1 MIAYLY
7 GWHMVVLYSVR
18 RIKEKVIQWEIL
30 CNHMSPTDVEALNR
44 SDSWR
49 DVWLSWTGDQ
59 LLIDGTVRTV
69 TLVRIVHFFSTD
81 IEMEVGMKKCGI
93 ITIKRGKVV
102 RCEGI

>member
-1 MIAYLY
+1 MTH
-7 GWHMVVLYSVR
+7 GCTVLCQKDQRKSNSVR
-18 RIKEKVIQWEIL
+18 NIVQSHVSHW
-30 CNHMSPTDVEALNR
+30 CEALNR

-93 ITIKRGKVV
+93 LTIKRGKVV
-102 RCEGI
+102 RCEGL